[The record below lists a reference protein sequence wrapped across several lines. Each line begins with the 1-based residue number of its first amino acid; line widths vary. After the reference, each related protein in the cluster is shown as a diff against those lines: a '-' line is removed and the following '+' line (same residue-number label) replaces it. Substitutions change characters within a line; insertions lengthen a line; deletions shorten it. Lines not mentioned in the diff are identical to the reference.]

1 MVETINDK
9 ILDKIK
15 ELTKDNNE
23 FLMCKR
29 ILEQE
34 NQFQN
39 DDEWDYRSQFK
50 SYLNEYFPFKE
61 E

>member
-9 ILDKIK
+9 ILGKIK
-15 ELTKDNNE
+15 ELTDDNNE

-34 NQFQN
+34 NLHQN
-39 DDEWDYRSQFK
+39 DDEWDYKPQFK
-50 SYLNEYFPFKE
+50 KYLDVYFPFKDV
-61 E
+61 

>member
-1 MVETINDK
+1 LVDTINDK

-34 NQFQN
+34 NVYQN
-39 DDEWDYRSQFK
+39 DDEWDFKPQFK
-50 SYLNEYFPFKE
+50 KYLNEYFPFQE
-61 E
+61 

>member
-1 MVETINDK
+1 MVDTINDK

-15 ELTKDNNE
+15 ELTKDNDE

-34 NQFQN
+34 NVYQN
-39 DDEWDYRSQFK
+39 DDEWDYKPQFK
-50 SYLNEYFPFKE
+50 KYLNQYFPFPE
-61 E
+61 

>member
-1 MVETINDK
+1 LVDTINDK

-15 ELTKDNNE
+15 ELTKDNDE

-34 NQFQN
+34 NVYQN
-39 DDEWDYRSQFK
+39 DDEWDYKPQFK
-50 SYLNEYFPFKE
+50 KYLNQYFPFPE
-61 E
+61 

>member
-1 MVETINDK
+1 MVDTINDK

-34 NQFQN
+34 NVYQN
-39 DDEWDYRSQFK
+39 DDEWDYKPQFK
-50 SYLNEYFPFKE
+50 KYLNEYFPFPE
-61 E
+61 

>member
-34 NQFQN
+34 NVYQN
-39 DDEWDYRSQFK
+39 DDEWDYKPQFK
-50 SYLNEYFPFKE
+50 KYLNEYFPFPE
-61 E
+61 

>member
-1 MVETINDK
+1 LVDTINDK

-34 NQFQN
+34 NVYQN
-39 DDEWDYRSQFK
+39 DDEWDYKPQFK
-50 SYLNEYFPFKE
+50 KYLNEYFPFPE
-61 E
+61 

>member
-1 MVETINDK
+1 LVSTINDK
-9 ILDKIK
+9 ILDKIR
-15 ELTKDNNE
+15 ELADDNNE

-34 NQFQN
+34 NLFQN
-39 DDEWDYRSQFK
+39 DDEWDYRDQFK
-50 SYLNEYFPFKE
+50 SYLHEYFPFKE